1 MKNSYKVE
9 VKLSDE
15 LMRKLIILSREEGR
29 SVNNQ
34 FVLMLRN
41 SIQYF
46 ERTKGKMDTKE
57 LASLDISEYAD
68 NNNKTEN

>member
-46 ERTKGKMDTKE
+46 ERTKGRMDTKE

-68 NNNKTEN
+68 NSKPEN

>member
-29 SVNNQ
+29 SLNNQ

-46 ERTKGKMDTKE
+46 ERTKGRMDTKE

-68 NNNKTEN
+68 NKPEN